1 MTSMFPPPSI
11 IPKAYWPDTV
21 VNRSLKF
28 VLDLFKVLLIL
39 VVGYLSWRPSPMME
53 EIPWIPSFLGIW
65 ADEFVRARTAVPFVA
80 LGFLNGLT
88 QVVRKAG
95 IVDFA
100 RSALAYLGL
109 AVVVEL
115 VQVFIPSRH
124 CDVQDMLWAVLGTML
139 GQAPGLAYVR
149 HQDKTL

>member
-1 MTSMFPPPSI
+1 ME
-11 IPKAYWPDTV
+11 K
-21 VNRSLKF
+21 LKNF
-28 VLDLFKVLLIL
+28 HVLIDLAKLLVIATI
-39 VVGYLSWRPSPMME
+39 GYLSWRPSPMME

-95 IVDFA
+95 IIDFA